1 MLTPDFLQFYKDLAA
16 NNNREWFVANK
27 KRYEA
32 SVKAPFEAF
41 VQEIIDLLKKENP
54 AIDLQ
59 PKDAIFRINRD
70 VRFSKDKTPYKLC
83 SSAIVSVGGKKDHIS
98 PGLYMEVGPEKVAV
112 YGGIYM
118 PEKEQLEAIR
128 KHISANAAQ
137 FEALLKDKDFVET
150 YGTLHGDKNK
160 LLPKEF
166 QEAAKQQPLIYN
178 KAFYF
183 YNHMKAEAALKN
195 DFTSQVMLRYKVG
208 KPMADFLFAALSAKN

>member
-16 NNNREWFVANK
+16 NNNRDWFLANK
-27 KRYEA
+27 KRYET

-41 VQEIIDLLKKENP
+41 VQQLIALLKEENP
-54 AIDLQ
+54 AIDLL

-128 KHISANAAQ
+128 RHIIANATQ
-137 FEALLKDKDFVET
+137 FEALLNSKDFVET

-166 QEAAKQQPLIYN
+166 QEAAKQQPLVYN

-183 YNHMKAEAALKN
+183 YNHMKAESALKN
-195 DFTSQVMLRYKVG
+195 DFAAQVILRYKAG
-208 KPMADFLFAALSAKN
+208 KPMADFLFSALTAKK

>member
-83 SSAIVSVGGKKDHIS
+83 SSAIVSVGGRKDHIS

-195 DFTSQVMLRYKVG
+195 DFAAQVMLRYKAG